1 MTETS
6 HASLTRAVEERGA
19 SSITDMKPIASLVP
33 HTSTTRSPITISMT
47 PDCTTYM
54 HSPASPLL
62 KTTLPAAKVRLVPAF
77 LANSR
82 MSISL
87 PLMAPCPVRFNHP

>member
-6 HASLTRAVEERGA
+6 QASLTRAVEERGA
-19 SSITDMKPIASLVP
+19 SSIIDMKPMASLAP
-33 HTSTTRSPITISMT
+33 HTSTTRSPIVISMT

-54 HSPASPLL
+54 HSPGSPLL
-62 KTTLPAAKVRLVPAF
+62 KTTLPAAKLRLVPAF

-82 MSISL
+82 ISISV
-87 PLMAPCPVRFNHP
+87 PLIVPCPAACKRM